1 MHVQVVL
8 KHVQDINGSSV
19 QNDELNLKSM
29 NKDYQIL
36 LNGVTID
43 QLVEVFRP
51 MIKEEIWTLR
61 AKDQEQLISPAE
73 TCKVFNPSITKATL
87 SSWTKQG
94 LLNEYRIGG
103 RVFYKKSEVLESS
116 KKIIKYKSIYE
127 KVK

>member
-1 MHVQVVL
+1 
-8 KHVQDINGSSV
+8 
-19 QNDELNLKSM
+19 M
-29 NKDYQIL
+29 NKDYQII
-36 LNGVTID
+36 LNGVTLD

-51 MIKEEIWTLR
+51 MIKEELWTLR
-61 AKDQEQLISPAE
+61 EKDQEQLISPAE

>member
-1 MHVQVVL
+1 MHAQVVL
-8 KHVQDINGSSV
+8 KHVQGINGSSV